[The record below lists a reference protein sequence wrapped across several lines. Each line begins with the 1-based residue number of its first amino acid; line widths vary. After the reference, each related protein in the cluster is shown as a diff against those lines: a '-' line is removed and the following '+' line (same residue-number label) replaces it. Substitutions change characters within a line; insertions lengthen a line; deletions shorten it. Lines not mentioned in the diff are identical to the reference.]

1 MTTKVVNKNKNNKS
15 KNKKNIKSKKNVQNI
30 KSTTTQ
36 KLLAGTSSKT
46 QMIRNGPRSK
56 TKIHESIC
64 ALVNPFCIA
73 AKGAKWPDGNGGD
86 TLTYQVRGRHTLAT
100 NADGG
105 FMTAYLGMLPY
116 GQCSTSYTPPNYTF
130 NSVLTDT
137 ATSSSFTSI
146 FDSYRIVTWGVVI
159 RSLLPALT
167 AQGLIVVRTLTSP
180 SILSDVIP
188 ANSTTGANFS
198 IHPVYAGLE
207 IPVVSRPMGNGART
221 FVGSYGNGTI
231 HWNWE
236 PIVIEM
242 TGGPASSASVVSVE
256 YFYNVEFTL
265 KETNLSMHQ
274 MVKPDAPHA
283 PKTMDAASIALN
295 RIETTALQSVEKF
308 GSHVLEKVESAAYD
322 VLTGAM
328 EFLGL

>member
-1 MTTKVVNKNKNNKS
+1 MTTKVVNNKNKNKS
-15 KNKKNIKSKKNVQNI
+15 KNKKNIKNKKNVQNI
-30 KSTTTQ
+30 KTSTQ
-36 KLLAGTSSKT
+36 KLLAGTTSKT
-46 QMIRNGPRSK
+46 SVIRNGPRSK
-56 TKIHESIC
+56 TKLHESIC
-64 ALVNPFCIA
+64 ALVNPFCTA

-86 TLTYQVRGRHTLAT
+86 TLTYQVRGRQTLAT

-105 FMTAYLGMLPY
+105 FMTAFLGMCPY
-116 GQCSTSYTPPNYTF
+116 GQCTTSYVSPNYTF
-130 NSVLTDT
+130 NTVLTDT

-146 FDSYRIVTWGVVI
+146 FDSYRIVTWGVII

-167 AQGLIVVRTLTSP
+167 AQGLLVIRTLTSP
-180 SILSDVIP
+180 SILGDVVP
-188 ANSTTGANFS
+188 ANASVGANYS
-198 IHPVYAGLE
+198 VHPVFAGLE

-221 FVGSYGNGTI
+221 FVGNYNNGVI

-236 PIVIEM
+236 PIIIEM
-242 TGGPASSASVVSVE
+242 TGGPASTASVVSVE